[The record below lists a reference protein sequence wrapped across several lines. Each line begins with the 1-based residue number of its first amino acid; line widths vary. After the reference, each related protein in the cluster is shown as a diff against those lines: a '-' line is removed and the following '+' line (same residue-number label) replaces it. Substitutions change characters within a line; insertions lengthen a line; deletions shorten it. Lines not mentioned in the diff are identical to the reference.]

1 MSTSSGESNQQRPR
15 QVKIIVDARVR
26 INREKLDLETV
37 KALREMFTHKN
48 PKFLQAKRMGFSTWK
63 TPPNLN
69 SFSLENPFLLFP
81 RGALN
86 RITELLEARGY
97 EIEAVVDRSLKLE
110 RLKLE
115 LAYQLYP
122 YQQEAVDAVVRS
134 GNCVVR
140 GPCGSGK
147 TILILGAIA
156 ALKQPTLV
164 IVHTEAL
171 KKQWSAVISD
181 WLGFVPGSIG
191 GGGKTIIRPITI
203 GMQQTIWR
211 VEKTKPAW
219 VQQFGCIAIDECLE
233 GNVPILMAD
242 GSLKKICDVQ
252 IDDIVA
258 VGGRVLRLFR
268 GTYEGPGFTINGWF
282 VTPNHRIPTV
292 NGTKRIDEMEEGD
305 VVYEDP
311 KRNER
316 VLHLREEVEE
326 SQQERSLSETRDQ
339 IIRPV
344 DRKVSGLW
352 ESGEARSS
360 GLSCDIKM
368 RDGGP
373 VEQRRDEGDERGNVE
388 GSQETDREE
397 AAGGWQET
405 AGEVGV
411 PSDQS
416 DVQGGVVTGA
426 EKEVPESGGSRET
439 EGTSEGEVQTRER
452 DWLAIEWAKRRE
464 GWKLHRERVGNA
476 VQASSVGVCAGIRGP
491 DGTEVSMANLLHAG
505 LRASGNDAGGGAGR
519 FESRLEEGAG
529 EGREEGRVPPVGW
542 MEGVP
547 LPGTVRLRRSRAD
560 VRRLDVDVTF
570 ERFNIETENGVYVA
584 GGVLKFNCH
593 HVASRTFQVVANMF
607 PAAYRVGASA
617 DEKRK
622 DGLEHMIY
630 DTLGPCVYEIKRQE
644 LIDMNRLLPVDML
657 LVRTGYENEGYLSDM
672 EEGIPPDWNKM
683 LNELTTDEDRN
694 EVIKQTSLRLLAEPK
709 NRLLM
714 LSERVQTC
722 HEWKEVFDSHGHPC
736 RVMVGGNKNETE
748 QAISDLR
755 TGKIR
760 IAVGTKIADEGLDI
774 PQLTHVLVTCPVH
787 THPKRLE
794 QMVGR
799 AARVWEGKTQATAIY
814 FWDSGMFP
822 MPSTYSDDPFKKRAR
837 KSAFFRNLQKA
848 CSTLQE
854 WDIDTDE
861 IFDVK

>member
-1 MSTSSGESNQQRPR
+1 MSTSSGESNQHCP

-69 SFSLENPFLLFP
+69 SFSLEDPFLLFP

-86 RITELLEARGY
+86 RITELLESRGY

-110 RLKLE
+110 RMNLE
-115 LAYQLYP
+115 LAYKLYS

-134 GNCVVR
+134 GNCVMR

-147 TILILGAIA
+147 ALSNTERVVLLDRTCPINEVKIGDMAAGTDGKFHRVDGVFPQGKRRLYRVTFTGGSFTDCDEEHIWTLVKRRNSSKKEGWRSVDMTTIELEESRLRNKGGRIYYLPTVQPLERSKIDLPLDPYLLGILIGDGCMANASVSINTPDPDVLQIANVPGFYRFKKLKHQKEGSKSKTYLLSRSSRNNKKGFSVQKILSELGLFPCKSVDKFLPAIYKRAHVEDRICLLRGLMDTDGSAIISGTSEYSTASPRLAEDVQELVWSLGGTCSLARRYTKCNGKRFISWRLNVKLPNGISLFELRRKKKVARANRQRDVYRAVDSVKFIGYGEATCISVTSPDRLFLTGDYIPTHNTICLLGIIA

-171 KKQWSAVISD
+171 KKQWASVVSD
-181 WLGFVPGSIG
+181 WLGFIPGSL
-191 GGGKTIIRPITI
+191 GGKDKPNVRPITI

-211 VEKTKPAW
+211 WAKKDPPWAKK
-219 VQQFGCIAIDECLE
+219 FGCII
-233 GNVPILMAD
+233 
-242 GSLKKICDVQ
+242 
-252 IDDIVA
+252 
-258 VGGRVLRLFR
+258 
-268 GTYEGPGFTINGWF
+268 
-282 VTPNHRIPTV
+282 
-292 NGTKRIDEMEEGD
+292 
-305 VVYEDP
+305 
-311 KRNER
+311 
-316 VLHLREEVEE
+316 
-326 SQQERSLSETRDQ
+326 
-339 IIRPV
+339 
-344 DRKVSGLW
+344 
-352 ESGEARSS
+352 
-360 GLSCDIKM
+360 
-368 RDGGP
+368 
-373 VEQRRDEGDERGNVE
+373 GDEV
-388 GSQETDREE
+388 
-397 AAGGWQET
+397 
-405 AGEVGV
+405 
-411 PSDQS
+411 
-416 DVQGGVVTGA
+416 
-426 EKEVPESGGSRET
+426 
-439 EGTSEGEVQTRER
+439 
-452 DWLAIEWAKRRE
+452 
-464 GWKLHRERVGNA
+464 
-476 VQASSVGVCAGIRGP
+476 
-491 DGTEVSMANLLHAG
+491 
-505 LRASGNDAGGGAGR
+505 
-519 FESRLEEGAG
+519 
-529 EGREEGRVPPVGW
+529 
-542 MEGVP
+542 
-547 LPGTVRLRRSRAD
+547 
-560 VRRLDVDVTF
+560 
-570 ERFNIETENGVYVA
+570 
-584 GGVLKFNCH
+584 H
-593 HVASRTFQVVANMF
+593 HWASRTFQDTATMF

-630 DTLGPCVYEIKRQE
+630 DTFGPCVYEIKRQE

-799 AARVWEGKTQATAIY
+799 AARVWEGKMQATAIY

-837 KSAFFRNLQKA
+837 KSAFFRNLRKA

>member
-1 MSTSSGESNQQRPR
+1 
-15 QVKIIVDARVR
+15 VR

-69 SFSLENPFLLFP
+69 SFSLEDPFLLFP

-86 RITELLEARGY
+86 RITELLESRGY

-110 RLKLE
+110 RMNLE
-115 LAYQLYP
+115 LAYKLYS

-134 GNCVVR
+134 GNCVMR

-147 TILILGAIA
+147 TICLLGIIA

-171 KKQWSAVISD
+171 KKQWASVVSD
-181 WLGFVPGSIG
+181 WLGFIPGSL
-191 GGGKTIIRPITI
+191 GGKDKPNVRPITI

-211 VEKTKPAW
+211 WAKKDPPWAKK
-219 VQQFGCIAIDECLE
+219 FGCII
-233 GNVPILMAD
+233 
-242 GSLKKICDVQ
+242 
-252 IDDIVA
+252 
-258 VGGRVLRLFR
+258 
-268 GTYEGPGFTINGWF
+268 
-282 VTPNHRIPTV
+282 
-292 NGTKRIDEMEEGD
+292 
-305 VVYEDP
+305 
-311 KRNER
+311 
-316 VLHLREEVEE
+316 
-326 SQQERSLSETRDQ
+326 
-339 IIRPV
+339 
-344 DRKVSGLW
+344 
-352 ESGEARSS
+352 
-360 GLSCDIKM
+360 
-368 RDGGP
+368 
-373 VEQRRDEGDERGNVE
+373 GDEV
-388 GSQETDREE
+388 
-397 AAGGWQET
+397 
-405 AGEVGV
+405 
-411 PSDQS
+411 
-416 DVQGGVVTGA
+416 
-426 EKEVPESGGSRET
+426 
-439 EGTSEGEVQTRER
+439 
-452 DWLAIEWAKRRE
+452 
-464 GWKLHRERVGNA
+464 
-476 VQASSVGVCAGIRGP
+476 
-491 DGTEVSMANLLHAG
+491 
-505 LRASGNDAGGGAGR
+505 
-519 FESRLEEGAG
+519 
-529 EGREEGRVPPVGW
+529 
-542 MEGVP
+542 
-547 LPGTVRLRRSRAD
+547 
-560 VRRLDVDVTF
+560 
-570 ERFNIETENGVYVA
+570 
-584 GGVLKFNCH
+584 H
-593 HVASRTFQVVANMF
+593 HWASRTFQDTATMF

-630 DTLGPCVYEIKRQE
+630 DTFGPCVYEIKRQE

-799 AARVWEGKTQATAIY
+799 AARVWEGKMQATAIY

-822 MPSTYSDDPFKKRAR
+822 MPTTYSDDPFKKRGR
-837 KSAFFRNLQKA
+837 KSAFFRNLRKA